1 MKSFVLFSPDNFAQV
16 KSFLFR
22 NTLRQMTWKKT
33 LLLVFSVMALVSQ
46 AFATDRYVKSGG
58 GCAGSPCYN
67 TISDAL
73 AASSDGDVIHLESNI
88 SEGLVYI
95 NKSVTL
101 DGHGFTLTSTG
112 TPYGIE
118 VATANVTIQNL
129 TVFDAPGIGIQ
140 VDCDAHALAL
150 TNVTVNS
157 SGASGIG
164 LNGSDNVVL
173 TNLTTTNNVG
183 NGLSITDCNN
193 LTINGFTSSGNA
205 FSPAFSAGIGLF
217 TSGVYCPPAGINGFT
232 LTGTVSIAEPV
243 KVYSQKANANDV
255 ITGISGASI
264 DWAVGVG
271 ALNKS
276 YWQDQATA
284 YAVAAASF
292 DAPFSYSNALVYV
305 EDVATGNFYVDDDP
319 AMDASTPM
327 TVQAA
332 VDYIASGKT
341 IFLEDG
347 AYNQRVTISK
357 SLTLDGNGA
366 LNSVLFGT
374 GLSSGAS
381 GITINSGVTN
391 VTIQDLAVTQYTGS
405 SPNTTGGIYAAGGNN
420 NLTIKNCDVYNNP
433 NCSGI
438 YVEGNANI
446 SDVLI
451 DNVKSFGHGAPGNPA
466 RGIVIWNG
474 VKSNI
479 TIQNCEVYNN
489 NCCGIELQ
497 DGSATGITIKNNNVH
512 DNSDSGISPIGL
524 SGPGANLIEN
534 NTVTNNGRF
543 GIEVKLPNGSGATSG
558 AGSIVVQGNTVTRTV
573 SIIPEN
579 RDIAGISVYRRG
591 ALSTG
596 NVNIPTGVVIQ
607 NNTVSGYSQPS
618 ASDGFGIVVEGTNH
632 TVQNNTVSN
641 NNIGIQ
647 QQAGHTPYVENVGG
661 GANDGDQN
669 NLSDQYFGRGNA
681 PFTCGNV
688 ITGNTFSGNGTN
700 TRNVGAGVNTLAG
713 VIVNT
718 NNGETFC
725 SIQTANDDSNTANG
739 HTLTLEA
746 GTYVENVNITKS
758 LTILGPNA
766 GIDPNT
772 GTRVAEAIV
781 RPASVQTS
789 LQGSTSGTIFRLGT
803 TSHIDV
809 TIDGLT
815 IDGNNPA
822 LSGGRTLNGVQVHTG
837 AGIVN
842 SIGSFD

>member
-118 VATANVTIQNL
+118 VATANVTIKNL

-497 DGSATGITIKNNNVH
+497 DGSA
-512 DNSDSGISPIGL
+512 SG
-524 SGPGANLIEN
+524 
-534 NTVTNNGRF
+534 VTM
-543 GIEVKLPNGSGATSG
+543 
-558 AGSIVVQGNTVTRTV
+558 
-573 SIIPEN
+573 
-579 RDIAGISVYRRG
+579 
-591 ALSTG
+591 
-596 NVNIPTGVVIQ
+596 
-607 NNTVSGYSQPS
+607 
-618 ASDGFGIVVEGTNH
+618 TN
-632 TVQNNTVSN
+632 
-641 NNIGIQ
+641 
-647 QQAGHTPYVENVGG
+647 
-661 GANDGDQN
+661 
-669 NLSDQYFGRGNA
+669 
-681 PFTCGNV
+681 
-688 ITGNTFSGNGTN
+688 
-700 TRNVGAGVNTLAG
+700 
-713 VIVNT
+713 
-718 NNGETFC
+718 
-725 SIQTANDDSNTANG
+725 
-739 HTLTLEA
+739 
-746 GTYVENVNITKS
+746 
-758 LTILGPNA
+758 
-766 GIDPNT
+766 
-772 GTRVAEAIV
+772 
-781 RPASVQTS
+781 
-789 LQGSTSGTIFRLGT
+789 
-803 TSHIDV
+803 
-809 TIDGLT
+809 
-815 IDGNNPA
+815 
-822 LSGGRTLNGVQVHTG
+822 
-837 AGIVN
+837 
-842 SIGSFD
+842 